1 MHDPELIKIRLLK
14 ESDIAA
20 AMELKEFAGWNQ
32 TESDWRLLLKLEPE
46 GCFAA
51 VLDDQVVGTTTTTRY
66 GRELAWIGMVLV
78 RPEHRRSGIATKLM
92 KTALDY
98 LKPKVETVKLDAT
111 PQGRQVYE
119 KLGFQVESRVER
131 WSRQNA
137 SEMRVSEDAGF
148 DP

>member
-111 PQGRQVYE
+111 P
-119 KLGFQVESRVER
+119 
-131 WSRQNA
+131 
-137 SEMRVSEDAGF
+137 
-148 DP
+148 